1 MKKIRKITKA
11 LTVLITVYCL
21 LLATNCFSQ
30 GAAINTTGTAADA
43 SAILDVSS
51 TSAGM
56 LIPRMTKSDRN
67 AIGSPAEGLLIYQ
80 TDDTVGFWYRSSGVW
95 KLMGS
100 GAGSSIANGTAAGN
114 TLYWDGSQWIESS
127 NIYNASGSVGINTNN
142 PDSSAYLDVSG
153 STKGFLIP
161 RLTTSERNA
170 INNPAVGLQIFNKT
184 TKCFEFFIN
193 NNWEESSCAFNCGDA
208 FVDIRDRQSYQSVQ
222 IGNQCWMKENLKY
235 LPEVSELATGSE
247 TTPYYYVYGYDG
259 TDVLVAKSISN
270 FSNYGVLYNWSA
282 AVAGSVGSSSNPSN
296 IRGICPKG
304 WHLPSDDEWKQL
316 EMFLGLSQVQADAT
330 SLRGTDEGNKL
341 KSVGTAYWNS
351 PNSGATNSTGFTAL
365 PGGTRTDAGAFAA
378 INSRFYCWTTTTE
391 GSNAYYRSLLYN
403 YNTIGRA
410 PNTK

>member
-1 MKKIRKITKA
+1 MNITKWN
-11 LTVLITVYCL
+11 ITDKNAAKFLLFSFYLFSTFNCL
-21 LLATNCFSQ
+21 SQ
-30 GAAINTTGTAADA
+30 GVAINTTGFTADQ
-43 SAILDVSS
+43 STILDISS
-51 TSAGM
+51 TNAGV
-56 LIPRMTKSDRN
+56 LIPRMLKANKN
-67 AIGSPAEGLLIYQ
+67 AILQPSEGLLIYQ
-80 TDDTVGFWYRSSGVW
+80 TDDTVGFWYYNNGWKPIVSSSNNT
-95 KLMGS
+95 LTT
-100 GAGSSIANGTAAGN
+100 GTVVGN
-114 TLYWDGSQWIESS
+114 TLYWNGTTWVETS
-127 NIYNASGSVGINTNN
+127 NIFNAGSSVGINTNN

-193 NNWEESSCAFNCGDA
+193 NNWEESSCAFNCDDA

-330 SLRGTDEGNKL
+330 SWRGTDEGNKL

-365 PGGTRTDAGAFAA
+365 PVAPELMQER
-378 INSRFYCWTTTTE
+378 
-391 GSNAYYRSLLYN
+391 LLL
-403 YNTIGRA
+403 
-410 PNTK
+410 